1 MVCFHSLNDY
11 DQLCLNFYAE
21 KIAKPV
27 VLILDTY
34 LDNKSNLNADYQK
47 ALNPIRK
54 INSNRALPVLK
65 YEQHV
70 HYSRSVYIQYG
81 LSWSVTYQQILRL
94 SSDLLLHSLLKQF
107 IISQNAFNID

>member
-1 MVCFHSLNDY
+1 NDY

-27 VLILDTY
+27 DLILDTY
-34 LDNKSNLNADYQK
+34 LIKC
-47 ALNPIRK
+47 
-54 INSNRALPVLK
+54 NRTLPVLK

-94 SSDLLLHSLLKQF
+94 SPDLLPHSLLKQF
-107 IISQNAFNID
+107 IILQNVF